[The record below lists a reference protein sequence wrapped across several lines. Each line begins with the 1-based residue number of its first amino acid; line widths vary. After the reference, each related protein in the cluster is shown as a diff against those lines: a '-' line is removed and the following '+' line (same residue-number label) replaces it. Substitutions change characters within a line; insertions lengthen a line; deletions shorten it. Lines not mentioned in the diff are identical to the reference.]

1 MAVPQSMSDIKSK
14 LLRPATTSNFYCEFR
29 PPNSEEYKKFTEQR
43 EKSNAGIFLDKET
56 QELISLSCFDTSLPG
71 SGLQT
76 ANLQDS
82 YTGVNETYAY
92 RRAYDNRADFSFY
105 VDHNDNLKGGYK
117 VILFFENW
125 IAFISNERFRG
136 DVDIKNPNYFY
147 RMNYPEDYIGQVTI
161 EKFER
166 DHTRGD
172 AGDSLLYTLWYAYP
186 LSMTS
191 MPVSYEA
198 SQVLKCT
205 VSFSYQRYT
214 VQRNKSKISP

>member
-1 MAVPQSMSDIKSK
+1 MAVPQSMSNIKSK

-29 PPNSEEYKKFTEQR
+29 PPQR
-43 EKSNAGIFLDKET
+43 AITFIKQRGVNFDKET

-105 VDHNDNLKGGYK
+105 VDHNDGEKGYN

-125 IAFISNERFRG
+125 IAYIANEQYDG
-136 DVDIKNPNYFY
+136 GPVPIENPNYFY
-147 RMNYPEDYIGQVTI
+147 QMNYPENYLGQVTI
-161 EKFER
+161 EKFEK
-166 DHTRGD
+166 DHQRTDKGR
-172 AGDSLLYTLWYAYP
+172 SLLYTLHYAFP

-205 VSFSYQRYT
+205 VSFSYQRYS
-214 VQRNKSKISP
+214 VVRN